1 MYAPRS
7 FRVHDNAQ
15 LAAFIRRYSFC
26 TLVTPD
32 SPGLAVSHLPLLLDT
47 DSEPWVLRGHFAKAN
62 DHWQVI
68 DKHRSTAVFHGPHSY
83 ISPAWYEN
91 SSEVPT
97 WNYAVVHARGRG
109 RLVESPERLSNLVD
123 DMIAEYETRHGS
135 PWNRELP
142 ADYRERQLRHIVG
155 FEIVVERLQGKYK
168 LGQNRSAA
176 DQRSM
181 QAALAESNDPE
192 GRALASFMAGLPK
205 D

>member
-7 FRVHDNAQ
+7 FRVQDNAQ

-26 TLVTPD
+26 TLATPD

-47 DSEPWVLRGHFAKAN
+47 KAEPWVLRGHFAKAN

-68 DKHRSTAVFHGPHSY
+68 DKQRSTAIFHGPHSY
-83 ISPAWYEN
+83 VSPAWYADTG
-91 SSEVPT
+91 EVPT
-97 WNYAVVHARGRG
+97 WNYAVVHARGRA
-109 RLVESPERLSNLVD
+109 RLIDSHEGLSRLVD
-123 DMIAEYETRHGS
+123 DMVAEYESRYGS
-135 PWNRELP
+135 PWDRELP
-142 ADYRERQLRHIVG
+142 ADYRERQLDHIVG
-155 FEIVVERLQGKYK
+155 FELAVERLTGKFK

-181 QAALAESNDPE
+181 QAALAEADDPDS
-192 GRALASFMAGLPK
+192 RALAAFMAMLPN